1 MSRIRL
7 LLSTVL
13 LLAAA
18 TQAQAQLFLPGT
30 EPQTGIG
37 LGVVYGS
44 NVIDAGTSGVG
55 IQAYY
60 LPNEN
65 VRFQVDSKFY
75 FVSHSLYK
83 SVRALEWSING
94 LYKVAEVSSID
105 MYALFGVNNSFLRYG
120 SSVQEE
126 TGRPID
132 IGDSMRSP
140 GINMGMSLE
149 ASVGDFVLYL
159 DPVFTLGG
167 FGQIFEG
174 DPLAGIGQFTVSTG
188 LRIFF

>member
-1 MSRIRL
+1 MIRIRL
-7 LLSTVL
+7 LLATVL
-13 LLAAA
+13 MLVAA

-30 EPQTGIG
+30 EPQTGFG

-44 NVIDAGTSGVG
+44 NVIDAGSSGVAV
-55 IQAYY
+55 QAYY

-75 FVSHSLYK
+75 FVSHALYK
-83 SVRALEWSING
+83 SVRAIEWSING
-94 LYKVAEVSSID
+94 LYRVGEVSSID
-105 MYALFGVNNSFLRYG
+105 MYALFGVNNSFLRY
-120 SSVQEE
+120 SSRIQED

-149 ASVGDFVLYL
+149 ADVGDFVLFL

-167 FGQIFEG
+167 FGQIFDG
-174 DPLAGIGQFTVSTG
+174 DPLVGIGQFSVSTG